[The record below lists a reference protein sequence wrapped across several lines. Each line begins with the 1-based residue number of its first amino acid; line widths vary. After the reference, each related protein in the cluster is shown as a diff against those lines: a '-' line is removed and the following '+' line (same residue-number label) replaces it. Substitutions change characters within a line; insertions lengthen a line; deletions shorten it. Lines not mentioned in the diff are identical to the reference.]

1 MALSSSSIEENPSS
15 NSSRPFA
22 VGKLKKKNYPLQ
34 LILDKFVSQEIR
46 QQKIAHTR

>member
-22 VGKLKKKNYPLQ
+22 VGKLKKKLYTPIN
-34 LILDKFVSQEIR
+34 SG
-46 QQKIAHTR
+46 

>member
-15 NSSRPFA
+15 NSSRQFD
-22 VGKLKKKNYPLQ
+22 VGKIKKNYPLQ

-46 QQKIAHTR
+46 